1 MRWKLKYL
9 RTKQII
15 TPAARSQHGTV
26 QSTHLV
32 EDGLV
37 GTDEAPLEHF
47 LLAVRI
53 LDGVA
58 DMEQLAVISH
68 VGVVTVG
75 PALTGELVHD
85 VLPDGVGVGHQ
96 AQLGRYGVLGWT
108 VVVLSLEYY

>member
-1 MRWKLKYL
+1 MEIKIFEKKTNYNPSS
-9 RTKQII
+9 QQG
-15 TPAARSQHGTV
+15 AAQP
-26 QSTHLV
+26 THLI

-53 LDGVA
+53 LDGIA
-58 DMEQLAVISH
+58 DMEQLAVIGH
-68 VGVVTVG
+68 VGIVTVG

-96 AQLGRYGVLGWT
+96 AQLGRYRVLGWA
-108 VVVLSLEYY
+108 VVVLSL

>member
-1 MRWKLKYL
+1 MSRKG
-9 RTKQII
+9 
-15 TPAARSQHGTV
+15 RSY
-26 QSTHLV
+26 LV

-37 GTDEAPLEHF
+37 WTDKAPLEHF

-58 DMEQLAVISH
+58 DMEQLAVIGH

-96 AQLGRYGVLGWT
+96 AQLGRYRVLGGT
-108 VVVLSLEYY
+108 VLVLSL